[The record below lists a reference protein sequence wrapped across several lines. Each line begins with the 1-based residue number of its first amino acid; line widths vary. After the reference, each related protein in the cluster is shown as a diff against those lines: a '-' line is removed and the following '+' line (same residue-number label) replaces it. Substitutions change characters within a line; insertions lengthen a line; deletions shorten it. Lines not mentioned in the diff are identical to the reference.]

1 VPNLQSLKAEKEGN
15 LPELTWSVV
24 PNPEDRFIV
33 RLTGTMKIVDA
44 GPYLFTAEGGG
55 AVNLTVAG
63 KPVVEQYSKRGPN
76 AGTVELAAGDQP
88 FEIMYYKGEP
98 WYNPALGLYVEGP
111 TLRRHPLHVMSSV
124 PSRNPVDPDPGPRG
138 RFAPHPRSFVD
149 FRKEPNG
156 PSKRVTHAASVGM
169 PDQVSYTFDLARGP
183 WCTCGRAAS
192 WMPRPC
198 GTAAATAVPARW
210 AA

>member
-1 VPNLQSLKAEKEGN
+1 VAENGDEKAMGPLFIQGDHGQWPSAASGTKTTPPPRDAGRHQVRLLPRASSTSAQPAIAESRKEGN

-88 FEIMYYKGEP
+88 FEIVYYKP
-98 WYNPALGLYVEGP
+98 
-111 TLRRHPLHVMSSV
+111 
-124 PSRNPVDPDPGPRG
+124 
-138 RFAPHPRSFVD
+138 
-149 FRKEPNG
+149 
-156 PSKRVTHAASVGM
+156 
-169 PDQVSYTFDLARGP
+169 
-183 WCTCGRAAS
+183 
-192 WMPRPC
+192 
-198 GTAAATAVPARW
+198 
-210 AA
+210 